1 MLSQSSRP
9 EAGIGSSTD
18 QGNLLRGI
26 VIWSDAA
33 QSVVQGLK
41 KGLKS
46 NWTTLYIHKI
56 LIQRNFKNLQYKNF
70 MQL

>member
-33 QSVVQGLK
+33 RSVVQGLK
-41 KGLKS
+41 RDLS
-46 NWTTLYIHKI
+46 PIAQHFTYIK
-56 LIQRNFKNLQYKNF
+56 F
-70 MQL
+70 